1 MIVPTPLVPVRQPK
15 VSGPVIVAVM
25 DGIGIGPSDAGNAV
39 TLAHTPVLDQL
50 SRGPLSLALKA
61 HGTAVGLS
69 ADTDMGNSEV
79 GHNAL
84 GAGRIFDQGA
94 KRVAQAVATGAIF
107 EQPIWGQMVARCHQ
121 GGALHLLGL
130 LSDGNIHSHIG
141 HALALIARAHALGV
155 ERLFVHALLDGR
167 DVGKTSAHQYIE
179 QLETAL
185 QDINRVASR
194 CYRIASGGGRMHL
207 TMDRYQAD
215 WPMVTRGWQVHV
227 RGQGRQFVSALSAL
241 ETLRK
246 EHPGIGDQ
254 DLGGFVVAE
263 NGKPVGAVHDG
274 DSMIA
279 FNFRGDRMLQ
289 WVDAMEQDTFHAFER
304 GPRPDVLFAGM
315 TLYDGD
321 THRPKNY
328 LVAPPVIEHT
338 LGELMAQ
345 AGITQLACSETQKFG
360 HVTYFWNGNK
370 SGAFD
375 ARTERYIEVPSLNV
389 PFNRAPAMAAQKIA
403 DTVVAELTKSH
414 QKFTRVNFANG
425 DMVGHTGDFNATV
438 AAVEAV
444 DKAIGTL
451 LRFTRAHGG
460 ALLVTADHGNAEDM
474 LERDTRTGTLKT
486 DQAGRYIPKT
496 SHSCNPVPLHI
507 DLPQPLTQAFTLDRS
522 ITARG
527 TPGLSHVAAT
537 CLTLMGYRAPPHH
550 FDPSL
555 IVPSASGR

>member
-1 MIVPTPLVPVRQPK
+1 MTVPIALTPVASPK
-15 VSGPVIVAVM
+15 VLGPVIVAVM
-25 DGIGIGPSDAGNAV
+25 DGIGIGPPDAGNAV
-39 TLAHTPVLDQL
+39 AQARTPVLDQL
-50 SRGPLSLALKA
+50 GQKALSLTLKA

-84 GAGRIFDQGA
+84 GAGRVFDQGA
-94 KRVAQAVATGAIF
+94 KRVAQAVASGAIF
-107 EQPIWGQMVARCHQ
+107 AEPVFAQMVARCHQ

-130 LSDGNIHSHIG
+130 LSDGNIHSHID

-155 ERLFVHALLDGR
+155 ERLYVHALLDGR
-167 DVGKTSAHQYIE
+167 DVGKTSAQQYIQ
-179 QLETAL
+179 QLEAVL
-185 QDINRVASR
+185 QTINRAKDR

-215 WPMVTRGWQVHV
+215 WPMVARGWDIHV
-227 RGQGRQFVSALSAL
+227 RGQGRQFASALGAL
-241 ETLRK
+241 EALRA

-254 DLGGFVVAE
+254 DLPGFVVAQD
-263 NGKPVGAVHDG
+263 GKPVGPIVDG

-289 WVDAMEQDTFHAFER
+289 WVDVMERETFDAFDR
-304 GPRPDVLFAGM
+304 GPKPDVLFAGM

-321 THRPKNY
+321 THRPQHY
-328 LVAPPVIEHT
+328 LVPPPVIEHT

-375 ARTERYIEVPSLNV
+375 PRTERYIEVPSLNV
-389 PFNRAPAMAAQKIA
+389 PFSSAPAMAAQKIA
-403 DTVVAELTKSH
+403 DTVVAELL
-414 QKFTRVNFANG
+414 QNRQRFARVNFANG
-425 DMVGHTGDFNATV
+425 DMVGHTGDFDATV

-444 DKAIGTL
+444 DRALGTL
-451 LRFTRAHGG
+451 LQFTRACGG

-474 LERDTRTGTLKT
+474 LERDSKTGTFKT

-496 SHSCNPVPLHI
+496 SHSCNAVPLHI
-507 DLPQPLTQAFTLDRS
+507 DLPQNLVPAFEFDRS
-522 ITARG
+522 LIGLAM
-527 TPGLSHVAAT
+527 PGLTHVAAT
-537 CLTLMGYRAPPHH
+537 CLTMMGHRAPEGH
-550 FDPSL
+550 FDPSIL
-555 IVPSASGR
+555 RLKAASA